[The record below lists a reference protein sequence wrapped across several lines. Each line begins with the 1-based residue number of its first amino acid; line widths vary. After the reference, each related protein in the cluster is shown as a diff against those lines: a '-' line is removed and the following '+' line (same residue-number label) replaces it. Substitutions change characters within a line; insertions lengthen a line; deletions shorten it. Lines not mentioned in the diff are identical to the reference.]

1 MSAERALQ
9 FQKRAAECHLKA
21 SKATTEQM
29 RRAWLIAARDW
40 EKMAEREQAKTKA
53 EKEPV

>member
-53 EKEPV
+53 ETAPV